1 MLFRSSDA
9 IPKVTRKNIIGI
21 SYRYMPNANMNL
33 TVFGKQ
39 YHQYVSGPMA
49 TSSTQDNYERDSRTV
64 DYWGYGAA
72 GTFLMPLGFQLKASY
87 EKALRMPTIEEMF
100 GDEDLETGDM
110 AIKPESSHNVNLNLI
125 LVR

>member
-1 MLFRSSDA
+1 MFTLNDVFNPFHRSNENLLTTPPTSDA

-49 TSSTQDNYERDSRTV
+49 TSLHRIITKGSLAQSTI
-64 DYWGYGAA
+64 G
-72 GTFLMPLGFQLKASY
+72 GTGQPGRS
-87 EKALRMPTIEEMF
+87 
-100 GDEDLETGDM
+100 
-110 AIKPESSHNVNLNLI
+110 
-125 LVR
+125 